1 MLKRCLI
8 KVETVAKLVGLKLFK
23 YFQLYVSFFFHSL
36 VEQINGVNFL
46 NFDLKSPNDTDY
58 FALCGIKLH
67 MFGLYM
73 MEFSYRNR
81 TVFFQEFI
89 K

>member
-1 MLKRCLI
+1 MFDNSRNGCQ
-8 KVETVAKLVGLKLFK
+8 TCGFK
-23 YFQLYVSFFFHSL
+23 IIQIFPTLCKYFFHSL